1 MGVVDFT
8 KIDNLLDAIDNLDEG
23 KIWEFSIDKEVQDEI
38 IRMNTQDQ
46 LFEQGIDSLGR
57 SLGDYSPFT
66 VQIKKSKRQRVDHIT
81 LYDEGDFYNS
91 FTVRVNKQ
99 YFEIDADDS
108 SKYDVP
114 LFQVYGV
121 DVLGLTEESMT
132 YLKKMIIENYIK
144 YLVNELL

>member
-1 MGVVDFT
+1 MGFVDFT
-8 KIDNLLDAIDNLDEG
+8 KIDILLDTIENIDEG
-23 KIWEFSIDKEVQDEI
+23 KIWAFSIDKEVQDEI

-66 VQIKKSKRQRVDHIT
+66 IQIKKSKRQRVDHIT
-81 LYDEGDFYNS
+81 LYNEGDFYNS
-91 FTVRVNKQ
+91 FTVTVNEQ

-114 LFQVYGV
+114 LFEVYGV
-121 DVLGLTEESMT
+121 DVLGLTEESMK
-132 YLKKMIIENYIK
+132 YLKEMIIENYIK
-144 YLVNELL
+144 YLTNELL